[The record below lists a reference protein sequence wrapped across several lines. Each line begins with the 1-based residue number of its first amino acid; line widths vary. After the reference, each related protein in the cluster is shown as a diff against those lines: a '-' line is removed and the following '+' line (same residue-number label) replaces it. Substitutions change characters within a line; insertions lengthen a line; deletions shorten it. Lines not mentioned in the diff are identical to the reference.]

1 MKRARTPYTLFY
13 KEQMA
18 QLREQNESLPFGEI
32 SKKLADTWK
41 SLSEE
46 QKRHYVELSK
56 LEQES
61 TMASSVLDQLTFLMN
76 QSEDQSLRL
85 AYDNFY
91 KQRYADLQDKSSM
104 LYGSER

>member
-1 MKRARTPYTLFY
+1 MWLFYSIKEPVVLPAPKAKRMKRARTPYTLFY

-61 TMASSVLDQLTFLMN
+61 TMASSVLD
-76 QSEDQSLRL
+76 
-85 AYDNFY
+85 
-91 KQRYADLQDKSSM
+91 
-104 LYGSER
+104 